1 MKRSEAKKQKKT
13 DEKPEDESV
22 EDISKKLK
30 SEMQKSAE
38 NEAAAENFD
47 FDHANRPEVEPMRP
61 DLDKVIESIFVN
73 DIHETWQELEAG
85 LRVGEKRSEAGVM
98 LKALDEAETNARK
111 AHRLFITAKIAHEE
125 WEKTN
130 EPVFGAIWNRANR
143 ELQEEKDSG
152 QRSKQITDADVRAKA
167 AVMYPDQ
174 WKAQE
179 VKRARAK
186 ATVESL
192 SHLSDTW
199 LSRCASLQKMYGKS
213 R

>member
-1 MKRSEAKKQKKT
+1 MKRSEAKKKT
-13 DEKPEDESV
+13 TKEDV
-22 EDISKKLK
+22 DDISKKLK
-30 SEMQKSAE
+30 NEMKKSAE
-38 NEAAAENFD
+38 DDAAAETFD
-47 FDHANRPEVEPMRP
+47 FEHANRPKAEPMRA

-73 DIHETWQELEAG
+73 DIHAVWEELEAA

-130 EPVFGAIWNRANR
+130 EPVFAAIWNEANR
-143 ELQEEKDSG
+143 ALQDEKDQG
-152 QRSKQITDADVRAKA
+152 IRSKQITDADVRAKC
-167 AVMYPDQ
+167 AVIHPDE

-186 ATVESL
+186 ATVDSL
-192 SHLSDTW
+192 SHLSDSW